1 MEINGKE
8 VEIKKL
14 KECCTSLE
22 NEKELTNIK
31 LTNTEVQIRNLKS
44 ELEFSKIDMEIS
56 KDELK
61 LISSESN
68 KLRTHIEE
76 GNSNGNDLEE
86 KHSDILTIMED
97 ANKTIDKLRKENE
110 K

>member
-31 LTNTEVQIRNLKS
+31 LTNTEVQIRNL
-44 ELEFSKIDMEIS
+44 